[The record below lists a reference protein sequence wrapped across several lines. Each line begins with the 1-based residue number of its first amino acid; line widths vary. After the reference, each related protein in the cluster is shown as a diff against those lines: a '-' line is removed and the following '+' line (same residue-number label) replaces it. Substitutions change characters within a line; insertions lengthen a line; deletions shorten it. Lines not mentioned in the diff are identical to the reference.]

1 MVAVS
6 MKPYDSDRI
15 VTSKELS
22 KCFDDLK
29 ESLGK
34 AMIETIVEEIE
45 IMYGI
50 ILVGRLSYKLSDV
63 EDALKK
69 LLGDSACEMM
79 MESLVETLEKK

>member
-1 MVAVS
+1 
-6 MKPYDSDRI
+6 MKSYDSDRI
-15 VTSKELS
+15 VSSKELS

-29 ESLGK
+29 ESLGR

-63 EDALKK
+63 EDALRK

>member
-1 MVAVS
+1 MS

-15 VTSKELS
+15 VSSKELS
-22 KCFDDLK
+22 RCFDDLK

-45 IMYGI
+45 IVYGI

-63 EDALKK
+63 EDALRK
-69 LLGDSACEMM
+69 LL
-79 MESLVETLEKK
+79 

>member
-6 MKPYDSDRI
+6 IKSYDSDRI
-15 VTSKELS
+15 VSSKELS

-29 ESLGK
+29 ESLGR

-63 EDALKK
+63 EDALRK